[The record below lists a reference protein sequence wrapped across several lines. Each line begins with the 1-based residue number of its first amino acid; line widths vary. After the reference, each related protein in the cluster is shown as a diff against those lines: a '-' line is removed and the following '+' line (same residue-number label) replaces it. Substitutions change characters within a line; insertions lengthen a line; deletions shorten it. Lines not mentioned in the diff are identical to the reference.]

1 MIIYYFIT
9 VNRIKKQK
17 TNSCAGARVFTCA
30 RESYWLVLWKLRPAP
45 LRSVSSDWLLSL
57 SVPVSPVLSPP
68 PPQSVSQWAALLRL
82 SAPSWAHLTAGGFLS
97 PPRSGPLQGADTQV
111 RNIHLIRVKVL
122 QVVSV
127 KWRGLFWGHKKSQ
140 PALCH
145 CSASEVSESLSRSV
159 SRLLTRVLKFWK
171 FHDVKLHTGNIYL
184 HMYFKN

>member
-1 MIIYYFIT
+1 MCRCPSSPVRVKVT
-9 VNRIKKQK
+9 DW
-17 TNSCAGARVFTCA
+17 SCENLAPPLCA
-30 RESYWLVLWKLRPAP
+30 VYHLIGCCLCQSPSRLSCLLP
-45 LRSVSSDWLLSL
+45 LLS
-57 SVPVSPVLSPP
+57 
-68 PPQSVSQWAALLRL
+68 QSVSQWAALLRL

-111 RNIHLIRVKVL
+111 RIIHLIRVKVL